1 MSYYSVPNV
10 PLVYKFPV
18 VIDNLIVLTIGK
30 MKFKFYKFLLE
41 TSKRYQ
47 LSYKI
52 FDNFLFL
59 IVRIVSELIYF
70 VFLILINKLPFMV
83 LLNHNLIFRLK

>member
-1 MSYYSVPNV
+1 MDTLLYPLTQPYLK
-10 PLVYKFPV
+10 LVYKFPV
-18 VIDNLIVLTIGK
+18 VIDNLIVFTIGK

-59 IVRIVSELIYF
+59 IVRIMSELIYF
-70 VFLILINKLPFMV
+70 VFFNFNK
-83 LLNHNLIFRLK
+83 